1 MEVTRLESEMKRLWK
16 ETFHDSDEY
25 VDLLFAHYFNPRY
38 IEYEETGEG
47 RLMASML
54 GIPYDL
60 TFNGH
65 IAKGIYLCGLA
76 TEMAERRKGLMSRM
90 IERMADRMEKEGFAF
105 LFLIPSDEPLRQYY
119 HMRGFED
126 AFYKA
131 DILYPATH
139 DFEADYMKALSP
151 ANERDASLMTAYYRS
166 LTCERFAGGVPD
178 EISRDEIVE
187 FVRNQEAVSS
197 IPCIAHNAEDL
208 MVAIDE
214 NAISGGSVYV
224 CRDSDGRISALAFVY
239 DSAEDGAEIYSLLF
253 SDECGCYRLLDFIK
267 NDFRRGAVHLYVPV
281 ECIRNLPGL
290 RGNIKPYGMVRI
302 LNFFEILK
310 FLTGETNR
318 AEYSIL
324 RKSSLNWSMSL
335 MLD

>member
-1 MEVTRLESEMKRLWK
+1 MDIARLESEMKRLWK
-16 ETFHDSDEY
+16 VTFHDSDKY

-38 IEYEETGEG
+38 IEYEENGEG
-47 RLMASML
+47 RLTASML
-54 GIPYDL
+54 GIPYNL

-76 TEMAERRKGLMSRM
+76 TEKTERRRGLMSRM
-90 IERMADRMEKEGFAF
+90 IERMAERMEKEGFAF
-105 LFLIPSDEPLRQYY
+105 LFLIPSDEHLRQYY
-119 HMRGFED
+119 LMRGFQD

-131 DILYPATH
+131 DAVYPAMCPL
-139 DFEADYMKALSP
+139 ESDYINAVPEM
-151 ANERDASLMTAYYRS
+151 DDSLMKERYLS
-166 LTCERFAGGVPD
+166 LTCERFAWGVPD

-187 FVRNQEAVSS
+187 FVRNQEAESQ
-197 IPCIAHNAEDL
+197 IPCIAHSAEDL
-208 MVAIDE
+208 AVAIDE
-214 NAISGGSVYV
+214 NAISGGSIYV
-224 CRDSDGRISALAFVY
+224 CRDNKSRISALAFVY
-239 DSAEDGAEIYSLLF
+239 DSAEDGAEIYSLLY

-267 NDFRRGAVHLYVPV
+267 NDFGRGAVHLYVPV
-281 ECIRNLPGL
+281 ECIRNLPEL

-302 LNFFEILK
+302 LNFSEILK
-310 FLTGETNR
+310 FLTGEIDC

>member
-1 MEVTRLESEMKRLWK
+1 MDITRLESEMKRLWK

-47 RLMASML
+47 RLTASML

-90 IERMADRMEKEGFAF
+90 IERMADRMEKEGLAF
-105 LFLIPSDEPLRQYY
+105 LFLIPSDEHLRQYY

-126 AFYKA
+126 AFFKV
-131 DILYPATH
+131 DIMYPATCH
-139 DFEADYMKALSP
+139 IDSDYIDALTEMD
-151 ANERDASLMTAYYRS
+151 NSLMRERYRS
-166 LTCERFAGGVPD
+166 LRCKRFAEGVLD
-178 EISRDEIVE
+178 EISRDEIAE
-187 FVRNQEAVSS
+187 FVRNQEAESS

-208 MVAIDE
+208 TVAIEE

-267 NDFRRGAVHLYVPV
+267 NDLGRREVHLYVPG
-281 ECIRNLPGL
+281 ECIRNLPEL

-302 LNFFEILK
+302 LNFSEILK
-310 FLTGETNR
+310 FLTRDTNC

>member
-1 MEVTRLESEMKRLWK
+1 MEIARLESEMKRLWK

-47 RLMASML
+47 RLTASML
-54 GIPYDL
+54 GIPYNL

-76 TEMAERRKGLMSRM
+76 TEKRERRRGLMSRM
-90 IERMADRMEKEGFAF
+90 IERMADRMEKEGLAF
-105 LFLIPSDEPLRQYY
+105 LFLIPSDEHLRQYY

-131 DILYPATH
+131 DTMYPATCQL
-139 DFEADYMKALSP
+139 ESDYINAVPGM
-151 ANERDASLMTAYYRS
+151 DDSLMKERYVS
-166 LTCERFAGGVPD
+166 LTCERFAWGVPD
-178 EISRDEIVE
+178 EISRDEIAE
-187 FVRNQEAVSS
+187 FVRNQEAESS

-208 MVAIDE
+208 TVAIDE
-214 NAISGGSVYV
+214 NAISGGSVFV

-267 NDFRRGAVHLYVPV
+267 NDLGRREVHLYVPG
-281 ECIRNLPGL
+281 ECIRNLPEL

-302 LNFFEILK
+302 LDFSEILK

-324 RKSSLNWSMSL
+324 RKPSLNWSMSL